1 MRDLVLGLGFVAVVE
16 GLVLVVVPMRLEDVI
31 KTIGRLGKEQRRIAG
46 LLIMTIVVA
55 LVWVAKD
62 WG

>member
-31 KTIGRLGKEQRRIAG
+31 KTIGRLGKDQRRIAG
-46 LLIMTIVVA
+46 LLIMTIGVA

>member
-46 LLIMTIVVA
+46 LLIMTIGVA

>member
-31 KTIGRLGKEQRRIAG
+31 KTIGRLGKDQRRIAG
-46 LLIMTIVVA
+46 LLIMTIGVA

-62 WG
+62 WS

>member
-1 MRDLVLGLGFVAVVE
+1 MRDLVLGLGFVAVLE

-31 KTIGRLGKEQRRIAG
+31 KTIGRLGKDQRRIAG
-46 LLIMTIVVA
+46 LLIMTIGVA